1 VYAFFLARG
10 QLRAAQAVSL
20 QDWLM
25 SRSSAPFQPSGP
37 DPAGTPLADERR
49 YPRFQINLPGRFMR
63 ADKLDYPCRLKDIS
77 VIGAAMTTSTP
88 LIVGEHLIVYLLH
101 LGGLEGTV
109 VRRTE
114 DGFAMGIQAT
124 QRKREK
130 LAGQIKRLSAQG
142 ALSGAE
148 ERVFPRRPANEIA
161 TLALLDGTVLDCPML
176 DVSRSGAS
184 IVTPIRPPLGT
195 EVIFASQRAIV
206 VRHHDEGI
214 AVEFV
219 NQRLDEE
226 IALERN
232 DEGDDS

>member
-1 VYAFFLARG
+1 
-10 QLRAAQAVSL
+10 
-20 QDWLM
+20 M

-37 DPAGTPLADERR
+37 EPAGSPLADERR
-49 YPRFQINLPGRFMR
+49 YPRYNISLPGRFMR
-63 ADKLDYPCRLKDIS
+63 DDKLDYPCRLKDIS

-114 DGFAMGIQAT
+114 DGFAMSIQAT
-124 QRKREK
+124 QRKRDK
-130 LAGQIKRLSAQG
+130 LAGQLKRLSARG
-142 ALSGAE
+142 PVSEAE
-148 ERVFPRRPANEIA
+148 ERVFPREPVNEIQ
-161 TLALLDGTVLDCPML
+161 TLALLDGTELECAML

-195 EVIFASQRAIV
+195 EVIFARQRAIV

-214 AVEFV
+214 AVEFL
-219 NQRLDEE
+219 NQRLDE
-226 IALERN
+226 LERY
-232 DEGDDS
+232 GDGDGSES

>member
-1 VYAFFLARG
+1 
-10 QLRAAQAVSL
+10 
-20 QDWLM
+20 M
-25 SRSSAPFQPSGP
+25 SSSAPIRPRGP
-37 DPAGTPLADERR
+37 DPAGSSFADQRR
-49 YPRFQINLPGRFMR
+49 YPRFPLSLPGRFMR

-77 VIGAAMTTSTP
+77 IIGAAMTSSTP

-114 DGFAMGIQAT
+114 DGFAMSITAT

-130 LAGQIKRLSAQG
+130 LAAQIKRLSAQG
-142 ALSGAE
+142 EISEAE

-184 IVTPIRPPLGT
+184 LVTPIRPPLGT
-195 EVIFASQRAIV
+195 EVIFANQRAIV
-206 VRHHDEGI
+206 VRHHEEGI

-219 NQRLDEE
+219 NQRLEEE
-226 IALERN
+226 IRLEGLSQI
-232 DEGDDS
+232 DGS

>member
-1 VYAFFLARG
+1 
-10 QLRAAQAVSL
+10 
-20 QDWLM
+20 
-25 SRSSAPFQPSGP
+25 
-37 DPAGTPLADERR
+37 
-49 YPRFQINLPGRFMR
+49 MR

-77 VIGAAMTTSTP
+77 ILDAAMTTSTV

-101 LGGLEGTV
+101 LGGLEGNV

-114 DGFAMGIQAT
+114 DGFAMSITVT
-124 QRKREK
+124 QRKRDK
-130 LAGQIKRLSAQG
+130 LAGQIKRLSMQG
-142 ALSGAE
+142 VISEAE
-148 ERVFPRRPANEIA
+148 ERVFPRRPANDMT

-176 DVSRSGAS
+176 DVSRSGVS

-195 EVIFASQRAIV
+195 EVILANQRAVV

-226 IALERN
+226 VARERFN
-232 DEGDDS
+232 EGDDS

>member
-1 VYAFFLARG
+1 
-10 QLRAAQAVSL
+10 
-20 QDWLM
+20 M
-25 SRSSAPFQPSGP
+25 SRSSAPFQPGRLEP
-37 DPAGTPLADERR
+37 VGAPLADERR
-49 YPRFQINLPGRFMR
+49 YPCFNIDLPGRFMR
-63 ADKLDYPCRLKDIS
+63 DDKIDYPCRLKDIS

-101 LGGLEGTV
+101 LGGLEGSV

-114 DGFAMGIQAT
+114 DGFAMSIQAT

-130 LAGQIKRLSAQG
+130 LAGQLKRLSTQG
-142 ALSGAE
+142 PLSEAE
-148 ERVFPRRPANEIA
+148 ERVFPRQPVNEIK

-195 EVIFASQRAIV
+195 EVIFANQRAIV

-214 AVEFV
+214 AIEFL
-219 NQRLDEE
+219 NQRLDD
-226 IALERN
+226 LERHG
-232 DEGDDS
+232 GDDS